1 MKLRGI
7 YEISQRRKL
16 ARKQPVLTNDVGMT
30 NCIYEVKDDQISHHD
45 DPVVLARDEERHKH
59 GGPKSC
65 NVDKVLLEICEMV
78 KSN

>member
-1 MKLRGI
+1 
-7 YEISQRRKL
+7 
-16 ARKQPVLTNDVGMT
+16 
-30 NCIYEVKDDQISHHD
+30 
-45 DPVVLARDEERHKH
+45 VVLARDEERHKH